1 MIETLVAL
9 GHRIG
14 MQATIEGVEMDIQAR
29 LMSEVECDQ
38 CRGFL
43 LGQPIPAEDTA
54 AKGAAA
60 EKKTELFEFG
70 QQSRFRAEER
80 ADWSKNFVKLQD
92 AYQLAVRLQRNE

>member
-54 AKGAAA
+54 AVLLTAAARTAAA
-60 EKKTELFEFG
+60 E
-70 QQSRFRAEER
+70 
-80 ADWSKNFVKLQD
+80 
-92 AYQLAVRLQRNE
+92 